1 LVRGDKQLDSVKH
14 VIMNSFNVDI
24 PEEVERRSRLP
35 QKTFKTEYNWLLGY
49 R

>member
-24 PEEVERRSRLP
+24 LKEVERRSRL
-35 QKTFKTEYNWLLGY
+35 QKTFKTEYN
-49 R
+49 